1 MLDLRLEKV
10 FNVSGNHRLSVFADF
25 LNITNAGTVLTR
37 LARVPSTTL
46 PLPPPAEL
54 GTTEPI
60 SFEAPSSIR
69 APRQINLG
77 ARWSF

>member
-1 MLDLRLEKV
+1 MGGS
-10 FNVSGNHRLSVFADF
+10 NRLSIFGDF
-25 LNITNAGTVLTR
+25 LNVTNSGTVIGR

-54 GTTEPI
+54 GTTDAI
-60 SFEAPSSIR
+60 AFEAPSAIR